1 MAKSTESPKGDLIKL
16 WPVTI
21 LTRKFDQ
28 SEQVN
33 PELITL
39 FTQHRNQHQTKPGA
53 AFVSAD
59 NFAVDM
65 QNPALD
71 SLKTFIVSSVGEIAQ
86 ALNYKYWEKLK
97 LTSVDIDV
105 TGMWYQISNGF
116 SFHETHIHGNCS
128 WSGVYYVQSGSA
140 SKSDKDVLP
149 NGMLNGVTRFYGPHT
164 EYCAAGHGDWGNFY
178 LQDDSFTSYPEDG
191 QLVIFP
197 SHLKHMAFP
206 YQGEKDRIIVSF
218 HAQVNSEQSM
228 LYNYSFN

>member
-1 MAKSTESPKGDLIKL
+1 LTESKKGELIKL

-39 FTQHRNQHQTKPGA
+39 FTKHREQHQTRPGP

-59 NFAVDM
+59 NFAVDLPS
-65 QNPALD
+65 PALD
-71 SLKTFIVSSVGEIAQ
+71 SLKK
-86 ALNYKYWEKLK
+86 LN
-97 LTSVDIDV
+97 SVDIDV
-105 TGMWYQISNGF
+105 TGMWYQISNDF

-140 SKSDKDVLP
+140 SKSARDVLP

-178 LQDDSFTSYPEDG
+178 LQDDSYTSYPEDG

-197 SHLKHMAFP
+197 SHIKHMAFP
-206 YQGEKDRIIVSF
+206 YQGEQDRIIVSF

-228 LYNYSFN
+228 QYNYSFN